1 MIRCVDLEINK
12 VAKSFI
18 GSKEAIKCLRIFNND
33 IFVAGC
39 DPIIRGFNLQTGDQK
54 MFQGHKSWVYT
65 IEFLGDRMLSGGDDR
80 SIIIWDV
87 KSTKVLE
94 TLTGHDNG
102 VTSIALV
109 AGNIYT
115 GSFDHN
121 IICWDL
127 NDLDERI

>member
-1 MIRCVDLEINK
+1 MY
-12 VAKSFI
+12 
-18 GSKEAIKCLRIFNND
+18 
-33 IFVAGC
+33 
-39 DPIIRGFNLQTGDQK
+39 
-54 MFQGHKSWVYT
+54 QGHKSWVYT
-65 IEFLGDRMLSGGDDR
+65 IEFLGERMLSGGDDR

-87 KSTKVLE
+87 NSTKVLE

-109 AGNIYT
+109 AGDIYT